1 MSNSGNKTDDQVSH
15 EHPIVE
21 ALSMVSL
28 DEPFSTIGESMEEE
42 ISPISME
49 SEVADITNSASSVDK
64 TLERVSTRLI
74 TPNPDV
80 PAPSYLK
87 ESLEIL
93 KQRYPPSS
101 FFVGCGSPAFCRG
114 RTFSISEVE
123 LRDDWAEQKYR
134 ETFPGKF
141 PVPSGIWEELAHLD
155 AQLEFHYQSLES
167 FLPNEEW
174 VARQLAER
182 TDPWFILYRYLNQFY
197 FISWF
202 CFFFCFFFKKC

>member
-1 MSNSGNKTDDQVSH
+1 MSSSGNETDDQISC
-15 EHPIVE
+15 ECPIVE
-21 ALSMVSL
+21 ALGMVSL
-28 DEPFSTIGESMEEE
+28 EEPSSTTGETMEEE
-42 ISPISME
+42 ILSTPME
-49 SEVADITNSASSVDK
+49 SEVADITSSAFSVDK
-64 TLERVSTRLI
+64 TLEEASTHPI
-74 TPNPDV
+74 TPNQDIL
-80 PAPSYLK
+80 APSYLK
-87 ESLEIL
+87 ESFEIF

-101 FFVGCGSPAFCRG
+101 FFVGCGPPAFCRG
-114 RTFSISEVE
+114 RAFSISEVE

-174 VARQLAER
+174 VAHQLAER

-197 FISWF
+197 FVL
-202 CFFFCFFFKKC
+202 FF

>member
-1 MSNSGNKTDDQVSH
+1 MSNSGNETDDQISC
-15 EHPIVE
+15 ERPIIE
-21 ALSMVSL
+21 ALSTVSL
-28 DEPFSTIGESMEEE
+28 EEPSSTIGESMEEE
-42 ISPISME
+42 SFPISME

-64 TLERVSTRLI
+64 TLERASTHPI
-74 TPNPDV
+74 TPNLDV
-80 PAPSYLK
+80 LAPSYLK
-87 ESLEIL
+87 ESFEIF

-101 FFVGCGSPAFCRG
+101 LFVDHGPPAFRRG
-114 RTFSISEVE
+114 RAFSIPEVE

-174 VARQLAER
+174 VALRLAER
-182 TDPWFILYRYLNQFY
+182 TDPWFILHRYLNQFY
-197 FISWF
+197 FV
-202 CFFFCFFFKKC
+202 FFFFFFF

>member
-1 MSNSGNKTDDQVSH
+1 MSNSGNKTDNQISC
-15 EHPIVE
+15 ERPIIE

-28 DEPFSTIGESMEEE
+28 EEPSSTIGESMEEE
-42 ISPISME
+42 SFPISME

-64 TLERVSTRLI
+64 TLERASTRPI

-80 PAPSYLK
+80 LVPSYLK
-87 ESLEIL
+87 ESFEIF

-101 FFVGCGSPAFCRG
+101 FFVGHGPPAFRRG
-114 RTFSISEVE
+114 RAFSISEVE

-174 VARQLAER
+174 VARRLAEH
-182 TDPWFILYRYLNQFY
+182 TDPWFILHRYLNQFY
-197 FISWF
+197 FVL
-202 CFFFCFFFKKC
+202 FFCKDVNL

>member
-1 MSNSGNKTDDQVSH
+1 MSNSGNETDDQISC
-15 EHPIVE
+15 ECPIIE

-28 DEPFSTIGESMEEE
+28 EEPSSTIGESMEEE
-42 ISPISME
+42 SFPISME

-64 TLERVSTRLI
+64 SLERASTCPI
-74 TPNPDV
+74 TPNLDV
-80 PAPSYLK
+80 LAPSYLK
-87 ESLEIL
+87 ESFEIF

-101 FFVGCGSPAFCRG
+101 FFVGHGPPAFCRG
-114 RTFSISEVE
+114 RAFSISEVE

-141 PVPSGIWEELAHLD
+141 PVPSGIWEELARLD

-174 VARQLAER
+174 
-182 TDPWFILYRYLNQFY
+182 ILYY
-197 FISWF
+197 FL
-202 CFFFCFFFKKC
+202 

>member
-1 MSNSGNKTDDQVSH
+1 MSNSGNEIDDQVFC
-15 EHPIVE
+15 ERPIVE

-28 DEPFSTIGESMEEE
+28 EEPSSTTGKSMEEE
-42 ISPISME
+42 IFPIPME
-49 SEVADITNSASSVDK
+49 SEIVNITNFASSVDK
-64 TLERVSTRLI
+64 TLERASTRPV

-80 PAPSYLK
+80 FAPSCLK
-87 ESLEIL
+87 ESFEIF

-101 FFVGCGSPAFCRG
+101 FFVGHGPPVFRRG
-114 RTFSISEVE
+114 RAFSISEVE

-141 PVPSGIWEELAHLD
+141 PVPSGIWEELARLD

-174 VARQLAER
+174 VAR
-182 TDPWFILYRYLNQFY
+182 
-197 FISWF
+197 
-202 CFFFCFFFKKC
+202 